1 MSIDTALSELPTTPT
16 LKETEMDYATKNTF
30 LLGDLSGE
38 ATWTIGKG
46 KSAFLGLETIYPT
59 TIGTGE
65 DSYSYWDID
74 AGAAD
79 DSIDAR
85 GTLLPVFLYG
95 GNGND
100 TIYGSMGY
108 YNHIEGGDG
117 NDLIDARLVGSM
129 NTYPTGNTELL
140 GDAGAD
146 TILGG
151 WGEDFIDGG
160 AGRDTINAGDGE
172 DTVVYD
178 PNDISVEADGGYDT
192 IDASNAAA
200 TNVRSGKGVTID
212 LSSNRDIFFNFEAVI
227 GSQFNDT
234 LTGDN
239 ANNSFD
245 GGAGS
250 DVIKAGG
257 GDDFVVFDPNDTLV
271 DGGFDQDRLGAE
283 NSPFGVTID
292 LSGKTYINFENIQ
305 GSYFD
310 DVLTGDANRNDIWGN
325 GGDDVIDG
333 GAGYD
338 YIIPGDGNDT
348 WIYDPEDNVDEWF
361 DYYYGPYVGG
371 IDTIDASAA
380 TGPVAI
386 DMSEYSYRGF
396 ENFVGSA
403 SDDNVTGNAW
413 DNVIEGGAGADLING
428 GGSSGNP
435 SIGDTASYAGSTVAV
450 TVNLGTNTNS
460 GGDAEGDQLW
470 GINNLLGSQGDDVL
484 TGDIGDNILEGGGGA
499 DQLDGGEPDPMQGS
513 MDTASYARSASGVM
527 VSLAD
532 PSLNTG
538 EAAGDS
544 FTNILGLLGSSFDDV
559 LYGNDQDNVIVDG
572 IFFYPSYYYSSNL
585 LFGLGDDWI
594 DGGLG
599 SDNIMTGAGNDTV
612 VYDPLDLAY
621 DEGGRNEYND
631 WVNTFDTVDAA
642 SAGAG
647 VTIDLRSS
655 YQGFDRIIGSAFA
668 DLLTGNENDNVLVG
682 GAGADSLDGYW
693 GWDTADYSG
702 SSAAVV
708 IDIGL
713 NTATGGDAEGD
724 TFGFI
729 ENLVG
734 TEYADT
740 LTGDYAYNTL
750 EGGAGADQ
758 LNGGDG
764 ADTAS
769 YAGSD
774 AAVTV
779 SLAAGTASGG
789 DAEGDTLSWM
799 ENLTG
804 SSFGDTL
811 TGDDGFNLLEGGGG
825 ADAMNGGASPD
836 GFIYRSLSD
845 SVEGQMDAIT
855 GFEWGSGADVIDFS
869 AIREMDYYA
878 DLAYY
883 TTAFADFAAVEAK
896 AEEVLSNWWDIFV
909 ATDGSDTYV
918 FMRPEYDGPP
928 GLNSYDAGNDM
939 VIQLVGVNDL
949 TGLVA
954 QNFYNGGQVFI
965 ENLG

>member
-1 MSIDTALSELPTTPT
+1 
-16 LKETEMDYATKNTF
+16 MDYLTKNTF
-30 LLGDLSGE
+30 LLRDLDGD

-46 KSAFLGLETIYPT
+46 KSGLVGLETIYPT
-59 TIGTGE
+59 VVSGGE
-65 DSYSYWDID
+65 DPYSYWNID

-79 DSIDAR
+79 DVIDAR
-85 GTLLPVFLYG
+85 GTSHNVYLYG
-95 GNGND
+95 GTGND
-100 TIYGSMGY
+100 TIYGSTGH
-108 YNHIEGGDG
+108 YNYIEGGDG

-129 NTYPTGNTELL
+129 SPYPTGNAELL
-140 GDAGAD
+140 GGAGAD

-151 WGEDFIDGG
+151 WSQDLIDGG

-178 PNDISVEADGGYDT
+178 PNDIRVEADGGYDT

-200 TNVRSGKGVTID
+200 TNAKTGKGVTID

-250 DVIKAGG
+250 DIIKAGG
-257 GDDFVVFDPNDTLV
+257 GDDFVVYDPNDTFV
-271 DGGFDQDRLGAE
+271 DGGFDQDRLSAE
-283 NSPFGVTID
+283 NSPFGVTIN
-292 LSGKTYINFENIQ
+292 LASNTHTNFENVH
-305 GSYFD
+305 GSQFD
-310 DVLTGDANRNDIWGN
+310 DVLTGDTNRNDIWGN
-325 GGDDVIDG
+325 AGDDVIDG

-338 YIIPGDGNDT
+338 YINPGDGNDT
-348 WIYDPEDNVDEWF
+348 WIYDPDDGVNEYF
-361 DYYYGPYVGG
+361 DYWYGPYVGG

-380 TGPVAI
+380 ASPVVI

-403 SDDNVTGNAW
+403 GDDNVTGNAW

-428 GGSSGNP
+428 GGHATP
-435 SIGDTASYAGSTVAV
+435 SNERPAIGDTASYAGSTAAV
-450 TVNLGTNTNS
+450 TVSLATGTGT
-460 GGDAEGDQLW
+460 GGDAEGDQLS
-470 GINNLLGSQGDDVL
+470 GIDNLIGSVGDDVL
-484 TGDIGDNILEGGGGA
+484 TGDFGDNILEGGLGA
-499 DQLDGGEPDPMQGS
+499 DQLDGGIPDPIQGS
-513 MDTASYARSASGVM
+513 IDVASYARSASGVT

-538 EAAGDS
+538 EATGDS
-544 FTNILGLLGSSFDDV
+544 FTNIVGLLGSSFDDV
-559 LYGNDQDNVIVDG
+559 LYGDDQDNVIVDG
-572 IFFYPSYYYSSNL
+572 MFFYPSYYYGTAL
-585 LFGLGDDWI
+585 YFGLGDDWI

-612 VYDPLDLAY
+612 VYDSLDLVR

-631 WVNTFDTVDAA
+631 WVNTFDTVDAS
-642 SAGAG
+642 SADAG

-655 YQGFDRIIGSAFA
+655 YQGFDRIIGSDFA
-668 DLLTGNENDNVLVG
+668 DTLTGNEGNNVLVG

-693 GWDTADYSG
+693 GWDTADYAG
-702 SSAAVV
+702 STAAVV
-708 IDIGL
+708 VDLGL

-724 TFGFI
+724 TFTSI

-734 TEYADT
+734 TAYADT
-740 LTGDYAYNTL
+740 LTGDYEYNTF

-769 YAGSD
+769 YARSD

-779 SLAAGTASGG
+779 NLDAGTGTGG
-789 DAEGDTLSWM
+789 DAQGDTLSLI
-799 ENLTG
+799 ENLLG
-804 SSFGDTL
+804 SDFGDLL
-811 TGDDGFNLLEGGGG
+811 TGDAGFNLIEGAGG
-825 ADAMNGGASPD
+825 ADAMNGGAGPD
-836 GFIYRSLSD
+836 GFVYRSLSD

-855 GFEWGSGADVIDFS
+855 GFEWGSGVDFIDFS

-883 TTAFADFAAVEAK
+883 TTAFADFAAIKAK
-896 AEEVLSNWWDIFV
+896 AEEVLSDWRDIFV
-909 ATDGSDTYV
+909 ATDGSDAYV
-918 FMRPEYDGPP
+918 FMRPEYYGPP
-928 GLNSYDAGNDM
+928 GYEAGNDM

-954 QNFYNGGQVFI
+954 ENFFNGGNVYV